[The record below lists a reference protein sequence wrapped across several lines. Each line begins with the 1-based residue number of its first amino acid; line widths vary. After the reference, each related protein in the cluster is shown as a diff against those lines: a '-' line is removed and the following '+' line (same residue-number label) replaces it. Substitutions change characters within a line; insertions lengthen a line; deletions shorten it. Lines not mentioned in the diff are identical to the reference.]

1 MAASGRA
8 VKAGWVISILVSLM
22 FVFSATMKLMGGPE
36 LAKGM
41 EHLELAKI
49 PITPLSILELTCVAV
64 YLIPPTSVL
73 GAILLTGYLG
83 GAIATHVRVGSPL
96 LGYTL
101 FPIYVAVMVWGG
113 LYLREPRLRDLLPL
127 RRHVSVSGTRS

>member
-8 VKAGWVISILVSLM
+8 VKTGWAISILVSLM
-22 FVFSATMKLMGGPE
+22 FVFSASMKLMGGPE
-36 LAKGM
+36 LAKGL

-64 YLIPPTSVL
+64 YLISPTSVL

-83 GAIATHVRVGSPL
+83 GAILTHWRVGDMFVVHIV
-96 LGYTL
+96 LGML
-101 FPIYVAVMVWGG
+101 IWLGI
-113 LYLREPRLRDLLPL
+113 YLREDRLRSLIPVRKRVSALP
-127 RRHVSVSGTRS
+127 

>member
-1 MAASGRA
+1 MVASGRA
-8 VKAGWVISILVSLM
+8 VKTGWAISILVSLM
-22 FVFSATMKLMGGPE
+22 FVFSASMKLMGGPE

-64 YLIPPTSVL
+64 YLISPTSVL

-83 GAIATHVRVGSPL
+83 GAILTHWRVGDMFVVHIV
-96 LGYTL
+96 LGML
-101 FPIYVAVMVWGG
+101 IWLGI
-113 LYLREPRLRDLLPL
+113 YLREDRLRSLIPVRRRASALP
-127 RRHVSVSGTRS
+127 